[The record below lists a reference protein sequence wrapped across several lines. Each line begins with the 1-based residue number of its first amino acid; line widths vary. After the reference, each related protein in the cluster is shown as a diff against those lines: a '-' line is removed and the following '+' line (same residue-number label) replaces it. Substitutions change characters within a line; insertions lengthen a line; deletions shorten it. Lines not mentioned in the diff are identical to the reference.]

1 MAEIAPSSLTDDPW
15 DEMARAAQGAA
26 DAEDAEAA
34 LREIVYAAL
43 RITGEGT
50 AHQRP
55 GALKPGERHFLVS
68 GVFMVSP
75 DQTSHLLLAEWGFP
89 PEQHRLYY
97 PLDTG
102 HPGWVWKNEQA
113 LILENT
119 DEHADFKQILRTA
132 RMGSAIY
139 APMIWQDA
147 FIGHLIC
154 AAQARNTYT
163 PPDLVRL
170 QALAAMA
177 AAVYMAKDGPEQ
189 LLQIWR
195 EATHAGGV
203 REPDHERDPES

>member
-1 MAEIAPSSLTDDPW
+1 MAKIVASCLTDDPW
-15 DEMARAAQGAA
+15 DEVARAARAA
-26 DAEDAEAA
+26 ANAEDAEAA
-34 LREIVYAAL
+34 LCEVVHAAL
-43 RITGEGT
+43 RITGDAT
-50 AHQRP
+50 AHQHP
-55 GALKPGERHFLVS
+55 GALKPGERHFHVS

-75 DQTSHLLLAEWGFP
+75 DETAHILLAEWGFP

-119 DEHADFKQILRTA
+119 DEHADFKQILKTA

-139 APMIWQDA
+139 APMIWQNR

-154 AAQARNTYT
+154 AAQARNTYA
-163 PPDLVRL
+163 PSDLVRL
-170 QALAAMA
+170 RVLSALA
-177 AAVYMAKDGPEQ
+177 AAVYMAKSGPDQ

-195 EATHAGGV
+195 EATNAGINEGD
-203 REPDHERDPES
+203 RP

>member
-1 MAEIAPSSLTDDPW
+1 MTEIVASSLTGDPW
-15 DEMARAAQGAA
+15 DEVARAALAA
-26 DAEDAEAA
+26 ANAEDAEAA
-34 LREIVYAAL
+34 LREVVHAAL
-43 RITGEGT
+43 RITGDAT

-55 GALKPGERHFLVS
+55 GSLKPGERHFLVS

-75 DQTSHLLLAEWGFP
+75 DETSHLLLAEWGFP

-119 DEHADFKQILRTA
+119 DEHADFKQILKTA

-139 APMIWQDA
+139 APMIWQNT

-154 AAQARNTYT
+154 AAQARNTYA
-163 PPDLVRL
+163 PSDLVRL
-170 QALAAMA
+170 QALSALA
-177 AAVYMAKDGPEQ
+177 AAVYMAKGGPDQ
-189 LLQIWR
+189 LTHIWR
-195 EATHAGGV
+195 EATNAGII
-203 REPDHERDPES
+203 